1 MSTAATHHADLF
13 ATKHPRVFVR
23 KVLVRTAYA
32 RNGNAHNP
40 TKTYGWN
47 AELLLDD
54 GQLVRVASFCR
65 TRKMAVEIGLE
76 ATTEF
81 GIA

>member
-1 MSTAATHHADLF
+1 MTTRATFSADLF

-23 KVLVRTAYA
+23 KVLLRTAYA

-47 AELLLDD
+47 VELKLDD
-54 GQLVRVASFCR
+54 GSHDTVARCLR
-65 TRKMAVEIGLE
+65 TRAMAVEVGME
-76 ATTEF
+76 ALAEF

>member
-1 MSTAATHHADLF
+1 MNSNATASATS
-13 ATKHPRVFVR
+13 HPRLFVR

-40 TKTYGWN
+40 TKTYGWH

-54 GQLVRVASFCR
+54 GRMVSVASYCR
-65 TRKMAVEIGLE
+65 TRKMAIEIGLE
-76 ATTEF
+76 AMPEF